1 MSISSTPEPPYVA
14 VIFTAVRS
22 DVDDEGYLETDAAME
37 ALAAEQPGYLGLE
50 GGLGMTVSYWA
61 TDEDARAWKQVAEHL
76 EAQRLGRERWYSSYK
91 VRVARV
97 ERDYG
102 WPGPSS

>member
-1 MSISSTPEPPYVA
+1 VTTIAATPEPPYVA

-22 DVDDEGYLETDAAME
+22 GVDDEGYLQTDAAMA

-50 GGLGMTVSYWA
+50 GGLGMTVSYWV
-61 TDEDARAWKQVAEHL
+61 TEDHARAWKQVAEHL
-76 EAQRLGRERWYSSYK
+76 AAQALGRERWYAAYK

-102 WPGPSS
+102 FPAT